1 MGIEKREIE
10 RLYEAYQ
17 QKMIRLAWMILG
29 NKQEAEDV
37 VGEVFSHMLEKGKT
51 MPQAEEG
58 YLMMAVR
65 NRCANVIA
73 HKSVKERVTK
83 LIGDAQCTEP
93 QTARDERL
101 EEIAEF
107 VRHHL
112 SPLTQ
117 RIFQLRYIMG
127 MSYQEIADATGVSKV
142 TVYNHLSEAVD
153 KARAHFKQT
162 KTL

>member
-1 MGIEKREIE
+1 MEKREIE
-10 RLYEAYQ
+10 RLYVAYQ
-17 QKMIRLAWMILG
+17 QKMMRLAWMIIDS
-29 NKQEAEDV
+29 KQEAEDV
-37 VGEVFSHMLEKGKT
+37 MSEVFSHILEKDKT
-51 MPQAEEG
+51 VPQAEEG

-83 LIGDAQCTEP
+83 LIGDAQCTET

-112 SPLTQ
+112 PPLTR
-117 RIFQLRYIMG
+117 RIFHLRYIKG
-127 MSYQEIADATGVSKV
+127 MSYQEIADAAGVSKV

-153 KARAHFKQT
+153 KAKAYFKQA
-162 KTL
+162 KMI